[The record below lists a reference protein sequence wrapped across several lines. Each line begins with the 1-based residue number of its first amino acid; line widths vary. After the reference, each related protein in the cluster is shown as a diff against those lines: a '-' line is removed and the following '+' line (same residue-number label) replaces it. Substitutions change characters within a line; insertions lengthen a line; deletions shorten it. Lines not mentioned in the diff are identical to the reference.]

1 MYGGISMQINGMD
14 AASMIKTN
22 TDVTAV
28 AKANTNTVQKKGDLL
43 ENKSISSLTE
53 FDRMSMPVA
62 EKVLIDAIERA
73 NKSLAGT
80 NRKFEISVHE
90 KTNDIMV
97 KVIDTESNEIIREI
111 PPEKILDLVAKL
123 WELAGILVDERR

>member
-1 MYGGISMQINGMD
+1 MQVNGMD

-22 TDVTAV
+22 TDVTAA
-28 AKANTNTVQKKGDLL
+28 AKANTNTVQKKDYLL
-43 ENKSISSLTE
+43 EHKRISSLTE
-53 FDRMSMPVA
+53 FDKMTMPVA

-80 NRKFEISVHE
+80 NRKFEVSVHE

-97 KVIDTESNEIIREI
+97 KVINTESNEVIREI
-111 PPEKILDLVAKL
+111 PPEKILDLIAKL
-123 WELAGILVDERR
+123 WELAGIIVDERR

>member
-1 MYGGISMQINGMD
+1 MQVNGMD

-22 TDVTAV
+22 TDVTAA
-28 AKANTNTVQKKGDLL
+28 AKANTNTVQKKDYLL
-43 ENKSISSLTE
+43 EHKRISSLTE
-53 FDRMSMPVA
+53 FDKMTMPVA

-80 NRKFEISVHE
+80 NRKFEVSVHE

-97 KVIDTESNEIIREI
+97 KVINTESNEVIREI

-123 WELAGILVDERR
+123 WELAGIIVDERR

>member
-1 MYGGISMQINGMD
+1 MQVNGMD

-22 TDVTAV
+22 TDVTAA
-28 AKANTNTVQKKGDLL
+28 AKSNTNTVQKKDYLL
-43 ENKSISSLTE
+43 EHKRISSLTE
-53 FDRMSMPVA
+53 FDKMTMPVA

-80 NRKFEISVHE
+80 NRKFEVSVHE

-97 KVIDTESNEIIREI
+97 KVINTESNEVIREI
-111 PPEKILDLVAKL
+111 PPEKILDLIAKL
-123 WELAGILVDERR
+123 WELAGIIVDERR

>member
-1 MYGGISMQINGMD
+1 MQVNGMD
-14 AASMIKTN
+14 AATAIKIN
-22 TDVTAV
+22 TDVTA
-28 AKANTNTVQKKGDLL
+28 KIKESTVQRSESLL
-43 ENKSISSLTE
+43 EHKRISSLTE
-53 FDRMSMPVA
+53 FDKMTMPVA

-97 KVIDTESNEIIREI
+97 KVINTESNEVIREI

-123 WELAGILVDERR
+123 WELAGIIVDERR

>member
-1 MYGGISMQINGMD
+1 MQVNGMD
-14 AASMIKTN
+14 AATLIKIN
-22 TDVTAV
+22 TDVTTV
-28 AKANTNTVQKKGDLL
+28 AKVNTNTVQKKDYLL
-43 ENKSISSLTE
+43 EHKRISSLTE
-53 FDRMSMPVA
+53 FDKMTMPVA

-97 KVIDTESNEIIREI
+97 KVINTESNEVIREI
-111 PPEKILDLVAKL
+111 PPEKILDLIAKL
-123 WELAGILVDERR
+123 WELAGIIVDERR

>member
-1 MYGGISMQINGMD
+1 MQVNGMD
-14 AASMIKTN
+14 AATAIKIN
-22 TDVTAV
+22 TDVTA
-28 AKANTNTVQKKGDLL
+28 KIKESTVQRSESLL
-43 ENKSISSLTE
+43 EHKRISSLTE
-53 FDRMSMPVA
+53 FDKMTMPVA

-80 NRKFEISVHE
+80 NRKFEVSVHE

-97 KVIDTESNEIIREI
+97 KVINTESNEVIREI

-123 WELAGILVDERR
+123 WELAGIIVDERR

>member
-1 MYGGISMQINGMD
+1 MQINGMD

-80 NRKFEISVHE
+80 NRKFEVSVHE

-97 KVIDTESNEIIREI
+97 KVIDTESNEVIREI

-123 WELAGILVDERR
+123 WELAGIIVDERR

>member
-1 MYGGISMQINGMD
+1 MQVNGMD

-22 TDVTAV
+22 TDVTAA
-28 AKANTNTVQKKGDLL
+28 AKANTNTVQKKDYLL
-43 ENKSISSLTE
+43 EHKRISSLTE
-53 FDRMSMPVA
+53 FDKMTMPVA

-97 KVIDTESNEIIREI
+97 KVIDTESNEVIREI

-123 WELAGILVDERR
+123 WELAGIIVDERR

>member
-1 MYGGISMQINGMD
+1 MQVNGMD

-22 TDVTAV
+22 TDVTTV
-28 AKANTNTVQKKGDLL
+28 AKVNANTNTNTVQKKDALL

-53 FDRMSMPVA
+53 FDKMSMSVS

-73 NKSLAGT
+73 NKSLTGT
-80 NRKFEISVHE
+80 NRRFEISVHE

-97 KVIDTESNEIIREI
+97 KVIDTESNEVIREI

-123 WELAGILVDERR
+123 WELAGILMDERR

>member
-1 MYGGISMQINGMD
+1 MQVNGMD
-14 AASMIKTN
+14 AATAIKIN
-22 TDVTAV
+22 TDVTA
-28 AKANTNTVQKKGDLL
+28 KIKESTVQRSESLL
-43 ENKSISSLTE
+43 EHKRISSLTE

-80 NRKFEISVHE
+80 NRKFEVSVHE

-97 KVIDTESNEIIREI
+97 KVINTESNEVIREI

-123 WELAGILVDERR
+123 WELAGIIVDERR

>member
-1 MYGGISMQINGMD
+1 MQINGMD
-14 AASMIKTN
+14 AATAIKIN
-22 TDVTAV
+22 TDVTA
-28 AKANTNTVQKKGDLL
+28 KIKESTVQRSESLL
-43 ENKSISSLTE
+43 EHKSISSLTE

-80 NRKFEISVHE
+80 NRKLEISVHE

-97 KVIDTESNEIIREI
+97 KVIDTESNEVIREI
-111 PPEKILDLVAKL
+111 PPEKILDLIAKL
-123 WELAGILVDERR
+123 WELAGIIVDERR

>member
-1 MYGGISMQINGMD
+1 MQINGMD

-53 FDRMSMPVA
+53 FDKMTMPVA

-80 NRKFEISVHE
+80 NRKFEVSVHE

-97 KVIDTESNEIIREI
+97 KVINTESNEVIREI

-123 WELAGILVDERR
+123 WELAGIIVDERR

>member
-1 MYGGISMQINGMD
+1 MQVNGMD

-22 TDVTAV
+22 TDVTAA
-28 AKANTNTVQKKGDLL
+28 AKANTNTVQKKDYLL
-43 ENKSISSLTE
+43 EHKRISSLTE
-53 FDRMSMPVA
+53 FDKMTMPVA

-97 KVIDTESNEIIREI
+97 KVINTESNEVIREI
-111 PPEKILDLVAKL
+111 PPEKILDLIAKL
-123 WELAGILVDERR
+123 WELAGIIVDERR

>member
-1 MYGGISMQINGMD
+1 MQVNGMD
-14 AASMIKTN
+14 AATAIKIN
-22 TDVTAV
+22 TDVTA
-28 AKANTNTVQKKGDLL
+28 KIKESTVQRSESLL
-43 ENKSISSLTE
+43 DHKRISSLTE
-53 FDRMSMPVA
+53 FDKMTMPVA

-80 NRKFEISVHE
+80 NRKFEVSVHE

-97 KVIDTESNEIIREI
+97 KVIDTESNEVIREI

-123 WELAGILVDERR
+123 WELAGIIVDERR